1 MIFSGEFDHRIDS
14 QGRVAIPVRF
24 RDAFKPG
31 MVLAEGYDRC
41 IDVYT
46 LDEWE
51 RVAREITGRPSTSA
65 NRRLARA
72 RFAGAFTAD
81 LDRQGR
87 VVIPAPLREYAGV
100 DAEAV
105 VIGVGRYL
113 ELWSPD
119 TWANERTAASDQ
131 AADIAEAAAG
141 QSGQS

>member
-51 RVAREITGRPSTSA
+51 RVASDISDRPSTSA

-81 LDRQGR
+81 LDLTAMSLGVSR
-87 VVIPAPLREYAGV
+87 PADFGSRTYTLNAP
-100 DAEAV
+100 AE
-105 VIGVGRYL
+105 RP
-113 ELWSPD
+113 SPARWD
-119 TWANERTAASDQ
+119 CVRR
-131 AADIAEAAAG
+131 
-141 QSGQS
+141 